1 MKVTKIVC
9 EEILKKMNGCEI
21 NSLFYEKTVGIKDDK
36 VISEGKQIDVLNSN
50 KKVIRLWK
58 ELIEQLLEENNN
70 MKTKTL
76 KIQIDE
82 NQKNCVVAG
91 LILLQLEMNDEM
103 KKKPSDNAR
112 NQWLTEQILMMDY
125 MIKAMDENF

>member
-1 MKVTKIVC
+1 
-9 EEILKKMNGCEI
+9 
-21 NSLFYEKTVGIKDDK
+21 
-36 VISEGKQIDVLNSN
+36 
-50 KKVIRLWK
+50 
-58 ELIEQLLEENNN
+58 

-103 KKKPSDNAR
+103 KNKPSDNAR
-112 NQWLTEQILMMDY
+112 NQFLTEQILMMDY